1 MFSSTENDNNNLE
14 YKEKLFSEI
23 ISIIS
28 LFFSIFVIIIAVKK
42 VKMNITN
49 NLILQLIISE
59 VLDGINIILA
69 IVFDLLGE
77 YTFENYPDR
86 MGICL
91 TQIYLGVFS
100 CLWNLFCS
108 LFISLRIYDKME
120 NRNKIFNN
128 KFMHDYTTTMSYG
141 IPSIISYILWTS
153 QVIYQSNILRNK
165 SYENYYPKE
174 DKNIKNDYFRYMYC
188 WVNGWNNNILF
199 GICILLIAAN
209 FYFSIFKSVFFIKKV
224 SNEIEEKEDFG
235 RVSVQNKMKKINQM
249 KWSLILYPLVSAI
262 LWTFYFI
269 LQVLAGWAMVSD
281 KFDFMKNNWGSWLL
295 IIVISFRQFIFTFL
309 FFWTQKNLKKYAFN
323 FLTCK
328 KSGRKTKSKEEDLIE
343 S

>member
-1 MFSSTENDNNNLE
+1 MFSSKEKDNNNLE
-14 YKEKLFSEI
+14 FKEKLFSEI

-28 LFFSIFVIIIAVKK
+28 LFFSLFVIFIAVKK
-42 VKMNITN
+42 IKMNITN

-69 IVFDLLGE
+69 IVFDLLGD

-120 NRNKIFNN
+120 NKNKIFNN
-128 KFMHDYTTTMSYG
+128 KFMHEYTTTMSYG

-165 SYENYYPKE
+165 SYDNYHPKE
-174 DKNIKNDYFRYMYC
+174 NKIIKNDYFRYMYC

-199 GICILLIAAN
+199 GICIILIAAN

-224 SNEIEEKEDFG
+224 SNEIEEKEDYG

-281 KFDFMKNNWGSWLL
+281 YFDFMKNSWGSWLL

-328 KSGRKTKSKEEDLIE
+328 KSNRKTKSKEEILIE
-343 S
+343 N

>member
-1 MFSSTENDNNNLE
+1 MFSSTEKDNNNLE
-14 YKEKLFSEI
+14 FTEKLFSEI

-28 LFFSIFVIIIAVKK
+28 LFFSLFVIFIAVKK
-42 VKMNITN
+42 IKMNITN

-69 IVFDLLGE
+69 IVFDLLGD

-120 NRNKIFNN
+120 NKNKIFNN
-128 KFMHDYTTTMSYG
+128 KFMHEYTTTMSYG

-165 SYENYYPKE
+165 SYDNYYPKE
-174 DKNIKNDYFRYMYC
+174 NKIIKNDNFRYMYC

-199 GICILLIAAN
+199 GISIILIAGN

-224 SNEIEEKEDFG
+224 SNEIEEKEDYG

-269 LQVLAGWAMVSD
+269 LQVLAGWAMTTD
-281 KFDFMKNNWGSWLL
+281 YFDFMKNSWGSWLL

-328 KSGRKTKSKEEDLIE
+328 KSNRKTKSTEEILIE
-343 S
+343 N